1 MSRIRTRPGSKSENM
16 NETQIKNIVEAAL
29 MAAGNPLS
37 IDRIEALFEE
47 ADRPERKTIREVLG
61 IIQADYADRGIKLS
75 EVASGF
81 RIQVRTE
88 YSEWVSR
95 LWQERP
101 PRYSRALM
109 ETMAL
114 IAYRQPITRGEIEEI
129 RGVSVSTNIIRT
141 LLERGWARVVGHRD
155 VPGKPE
161 MFGTTREFLDYFD
174 LKSLDELPTLGEI
187 QDLDNLTVELD
198 FQDPNQPASEE
209 SSQEPDNQSVEA
221 LRPGET
227 AAVHEVDDEG
237 QSLKVVSIES
247 ANTEQQA
254 EDLPESAAPD
264 PDAIEE
270 SGDKSIA

>member
-1 MSRIRTRPGSKSENM
+1 MISGSRFEKM
-16 NETQIKNIVEAAL
+16 NEMQIKNIVEAAL
-29 MAAGNPLS
+29 MASGQPLS
-37 IDRIEALFEE
+37 IDNMLALFEE
-47 ADRPERKTIREVLG
+47 SDRPERKTIREA
-61 IIQADYADRGIKLS
+61 IEKIQADYEGRGIKLN
-75 EVASGF
+75 EVASGY
-81 RIQVRTE
+81 RIQVRTA

-129 RGVSVSTNIIRT
+129 RGVGVSTNIIRT
-141 LLERGWARVVGHRD
+141 ILERNWVRVVGHRD

-187 QDLDNLTVELD
+187 QDLDYLNVELD
-198 FQDPNQPASEE
+198 LQDQIEPANAGST
-209 SSQEPDNQSVEA
+209 
-221 LRPGET
+221 L
-227 AAVHEVDDEG
+227 AAVSQNAPSEDISKVSATVQEADEG
-237 QSLKVVSIES
+237 PQPLTVVVTKS
-247 ANTEQQA
+247 ASVEQQA
-254 EDLPESAAPD
+254 EDLPDTIASD
-264 PDAIEE
+264 PSVIEE

>member
-1 MSRIRTRPGSKSENM
+1 M

-29 MAAGNPLS
+29 MAAGQPLT
-37 IDRIEALFEE
+37 IDRLLALFEE
-47 ADRPERKTIREVLG
+47 AGRPERKSIREA
-61 IIQADYADRGIKLS
+61 IEKIQADYADRGIKLN
-75 EVASGF
+75 EVASGY
-81 RIQVRTE
+81 RIQVRPA
-88 YSEWVSR
+88 YGEWVSR

-114 IAYRQPITRGEIEEI
+114 IAYRQPVTRGEIEEI
-129 RGVSVSTNIIRT
+129 RGVSVSANIIRT

-187 QDLDNLTVELD
+187 QDFDNLNVELD
-198 FQDPNQPASEE
+198 LQA
-209 SSQEPDNQSVEA
+209 
-221 LRPGET
+221 PGET
-227 AAVHEVDDEG
+227 VSAGSTPTAVSQDMP
-237 QSLKVVSIES
+237 S
-247 ANTEQQA
+247 AETGE
-254 EDLPESAAPD
+254 ESAAVTEAGGEPQPLTIVSTESAPAGQQPEDLAD
-264 PDAIEE
+264 PIASDPSAIEE

>member
-1 MSRIRTRPGSKSENM
+1 
-16 NETQIKNIVEAAL
+16 
-29 MAAGNPLS
+29 MAAGKPLS
-37 IDRIEALFEE
+37 IDSLLALFEE
-47 ADRPERKTIREVLG
+47 TDRPERKTIREVVG
-61 IIQADYADRGIKLS
+61 VIQADYEDRGIKLS

-81 RIQVRTE
+81 RTQVRTE

-198 FQDPNQPASEE
+198 LQDPDEPSNEDSA
-209 SSQEPDNQSVEA
+209 QEPDSESIEA
-221 LRPGET
+221 EQPG
-227 AAVHEVDDEG
+227 AAVAVQETEDEG

-247 ANTEQQA
+247 ATAEQQA
-254 EDLPESAAPD
+254 EDLPESAAPE
-264 PDAIEE
+264 PDAIGE

>member
-1 MSRIRTRPGSKSENM
+1 M

-29 MAAGNPLS
+29 MAAGQPLT
-37 IDRIEALFEE
+37 IDRLLALFEE
-47 ADRPERKTIREVLG
+47 AGRPERKSIREA
-61 IIQADYADRGIKLS
+61 IEKIQADYADRGIKLN
-75 EVASGF
+75 EVASGY
-81 RIQVRTE
+81 RIQVRPA
-88 YSEWVSR
+88 YGEWVSR

-114 IAYRQPITRGEIEEI
+114 IAYRQPVTRGEIEEI
-129 RGVSVSTNIIRT
+129 RGVSVSANIIRT

-187 QDLDNLTVELD
+187 QDFDNLNVELD
-198 FQDPNQPASEE
+198 LQA
-209 SSQEPDNQSVEA
+209 
-221 LRPGET
+221 PGET
-227 AAVHEVDDEG
+227 VSAGSTPTAVSQDMPSAETGEESTAVTEAG
-237 QSLKVVSIES
+237 GEPQPLTIVSTES
-247 ANTEQQA
+247 APAGQQP
-254 EDLPESAAPD
+254 EDLAD
-264 PDAIEE
+264 PIASDPSAIEE

>member
-1 MSRIRTRPGSKSENM
+1 
-16 NETQIKNIVEAAL
+16 
-29 MAAGNPLS
+29 MASGQPLS
-37 IDRIEALFEE
+37 IDRMLALFED
-47 ADRPERKTIREVLG
+47 ADRPERKTIREV
-61 IIQADYADRGIKLS
+61 IVKIQADYADRGIKLN
-75 EVASGF
+75 EVASGY
-81 RIQVRTE
+81 RIQVRTA

-141 LLERGWARVVGHRD
+141 LLERSWARVVGHRD

-187 QDLDNLTVELD
+187 QDFDSLNVELD
-198 FQDPNQPASEE
+198 LQALVDPAIAGSTPMAVSEDMPSAEMGEE
-209 SSQEPDNQSVEA
+209 SAAIQETD
-221 LRPGET
+221 
-227 AAVHEVDDEG
+227 G
-237 QSLKVVSIES
+237 QPQPLTVVSTES
-247 ANTEQQA
+247 AATGQQA
-254 EDLPESAAPD
+254 EDPADVIASD
-264 PDAIEE
+264 PNAIEE

>member
-1 MSRIRTRPGSKSENM
+1 MH
-16 NETQIKNIVEAAL
+16 ETQIKNIVEAAL
-29 MAAGNPLS
+29 MAAGKPLS
-37 IDRIEALFEE
+37 IDRIEALFED
-47 ADRPERKTIREVLG
+47 AGRPERKTIREVIG
-61 IIQADYADRGIKLS
+61 KIQVDYADRGIKLN

-174 LKSLDELPTLGEI
+174 LKSLDELPTLAEI

-198 FQDPNQPASEE
+198 LPDPDQPASEDSVQE
-209 SSQEPDNQSVEA
+209 LGSQAVEA
-221 LRPGET
+221 KQPDEIV
-227 AAVHEVDDEG
+227 AVHEVEDGG
-237 QSLKVVSIES
+237 QSPKVVSIES
-247 ANTEQQA
+247 ATVEQQA

-264 PDAIEE
+264 PDAIGE

>member
-1 MSRIRTRPGSKSENM
+1 M

-29 MAAGNPLS
+29 MAAGKPLS

-47 ADRPERKTIREVLG
+47 AGRPERKTIREVIG
-61 IIQADYADRGIKLS
+61 NIQADYADRGIKLN

-174 LKSLDELPTLGEI
+174 LKSLDELPTLAEI

-198 FQDPNQPASEE
+198 LPDPDRPASE
-209 SSQEPDNQSVEA
+209 DSVEE
-221 LRPGET
+221 LGSQ
-227 AAVHEVDDEG
+227 AVEARQPDEIVAVQKVEDGG
-237 QSLKVVSIES
+237 QSPKVVSIES
-247 ANTEQQA
+247 ATAEQQA
-254 EDLPESAAPD
+254 EDLPESVAPD
-264 PDAIEE
+264 PDAIGE

>member
-1 MSRIRTRPGSKSENM
+1 
-16 NETQIKNIVEAAL
+16 
-29 MAAGNPLS
+29 MASGQPLS
-37 IDRIEALFEE
+37 IDRLLALFEE
-47 ADRPERKTIREVLG
+47 ADRPDGAIIRDVIEA
-61 IIQADYADRGIKLS
+61 IQADYADRGIMLN
-75 EVASGF
+75 EVASGY
-81 RIQVRTE
+81 RIQVRTA

-141 LLERGWARVVGHRD
+141 ILERGWARVVGHRD

-161 MFGTTREFLDYFD
+161 MLGTTREFLDYFD

-187 QDLDNLTVELD
+187 HDLDSLNVELD
-198 FQDPNQPASEE
+198 LQDPNEPASVGSTPTAVGQNTPFEE
-209 SSQEPDNQSVEA
+209 M
-221 LRPGET
+221 GEQGAT
-227 AAVHEVDDEG
+227 VHEDDGEP
-237 QSLKVVSIES
+237 QPLRIVSTEV
-247 ANTEQQA
+247 AATEQQA
-254 EDLPESAAPD
+254 ENLSGSVATD

>member
-1 MSRIRTRPGSKSENM
+1 M
-16 NETQIKNIVEAAL
+16 NEAQIKNIVEAAL
-29 MAAGNPLS
+29 MASGKPLS
-37 IDRIEALFEE
+37 IDSMLSLFEE
-47 ADRPERKTIREVLG
+47 ADRPEPKTIREV
-61 IIQADYADRGIKLS
+61 IENIQADYADRGIKLNQ
-75 EVASGF
+75 VASGY
-81 RIQVRTE
+81 RIQVRPA
-88 YSEWVSR
+88 YSAWVSR

-109 ETMAL
+109 ETIAL

-187 QDLDNLTVELD
+187 QDFDSLNVELD
-198 FQDPNQPASEE
+198 LQDPNGPASVR
-209 SSQEPDNQSVEA
+209 SMP
-221 LRPGET
+221 
-227 AAVHEVDDEG
+227 AAVSQNTPSEEMSGESTAVQTAE
-237 QSLKVVSIES
+237 IES
-247 ANTEQQA
+247 KPLRVVGTK
-254 EDLPESAAPD
+254 SAAAEPPAENLPGSIAAD
-264 PDAIEE
+264 PDSVEE

>member
-1 MSRIRTRPGSKSENM
+1 
-16 NETQIKNIVEAAL
+16 
-29 MAAGNPLS
+29 MAAGQPLN
-37 IDRIEALFEE
+37 IDRILALFEE
-47 ADRPERKTIREVLG
+47 SDRPERKSIREA
-61 IIQADYADRGIKLS
+61 IEKIQADYADRGIKLN
-75 EVASGF
+75 EVASGY
-81 RIQVRTE
+81 RIQVRPA
-88 YSEWVSR
+88 YGEWVSR

-114 IAYRQPITRGEIEEI
+114 IAYRQPVTRGEIEEI

-187 QDLDNLTVELD
+187 QDFDNLNVELD
-198 FQDPNQPASEE
+198 LQA
-209 SSQEPDNQSVEA
+209 
-221 LRPGET
+221 PGET
-227 AAVHEVDDEG
+227 VSDGSTPTPVG
-237 QSLKVVSIES
+237 QDMPSVES
-247 ANTEQQA
+247 GE
-254 EDLPESAAPD
+254 ESAAVTEADGEPQPLTIVSTESAPAGQQPEDLAD
-264 PDAIEE
+264 PIASDPSAIEE